1 MPAWLLVSGE
11 MMEDASSSPSRGGA
25 RIKKRVIQ
33 LIYSRHAFWG
43 LGIASFLES
52 ILIPI
57 PLEAILIP
65 LMQARR
71 NQIFLL
77 GTIALLGCLAGA
89 TVGYFVGYYVFDA
102 VGQQLVGMIS
112 TPEQFEHVRMR
123 MEEDGFWFI
132 LSVGIIPIPFQ
143 IAMLAAGATSYSF
156 FLFMLASALSR
167 ALRYYGLG
175 LLVLVAGNRAQAI
188 FERHKISAAIVI
200 TLVVLVIWGVASYS

>member
-1 MPAWLLVSGE
+1 MKNGTPR
-11 MMEDASSSPSRGGA
+11 PPRGLA
-25 RIKKRVIQ
+25 RIKRLAIR

-57 PLEAILIP
+57 PLEAVLIP

-71 NQIFLL
+71 SQIFLL
-77 GTIALLGCLAGA
+77 STIALLGCLAGA
-89 TVGYFVGYYVFDA
+89 TVGYFVGYFVFDA
-102 VGQQLVGMIS
+102 IGQQLVEMVS

-132 LSVGIIPIPFQ
+132 LSVGVIPIPFQ

-175 LLVLVAGNRAQAI
+175 LLVLIAGNHAQAI
-188 FERHKISAAIVI
+188 FERHKVAAATVI
-200 TLVVLVIWGVASYS
+200 TIVVLVVWGGALLGG